1 MISRRRS
8 RISDGGQN
16 MKKSFW
22 LSILAYLLPTFPLG
36 YAWHLLTFKGA
47 YDRLELYRAEVI
59 IPFGLAS
66 MLVQAVIFA
75 WAYPKLVSTRREDWL
90 SSALRF
96 GGVFALL
103 AWSFTTLPV
112 AAKYQMSSV
121 ADFLKLETGFT
132 ILQFAIISPLIAL
145 AQRDARDQSTA
156 ANRALGEKPRAT

>member
-1 MISRRRS
+1 
-8 RISDGGQN
+8 

-22 LSILAYLLPTFPLG
+22 LSLLAYLLPTFPLG
-36 YAWHLLTFKGA
+36 YVWHLVTFKDA

-66 MLVQAVIFA
+66 MLVQAVIVA
-75 WAYPKLVSTRREDWL
+75 WAYPKLFSTRREDWL

-96 GGVFALL
+96 GCVFALL

-112 AAKYQMSSV
+112 AAKYQMRSV
-121 ADFLKLETGFT
+121 VDFLKLETGFT

-145 AQRDARDQSTA
+145 AQRQARGQSAA
-156 ANRALGEKPRAT
+156 ANPALREKQHAT